1 MTATLRDTLDG
12 ISFDGD
18 PYKFGETLHRMVASA
33 NDKKIP
39 LFLPIGEDSLALF
52 QKKAER
58 MHEVLANAAPWSE
71 DLKKDKAKL

>member
-1 MTATLRDTLDG
+1 
-12 ISFDGD
+12 
-18 PYKFGETLHRMVASA
+18 MVASA